1 MRDKNTPKYQHGDWT
16 SGLQS
21 VLFLRHQLSTIT
33 KYLFSIILVGMIL
46 CSFTSSAYAGTIAE
60 RIEQFPQWT
69 NKPKLKLAKGDL
81 KYPEWMAGTWSV
93 ESILTEQFAPL
104 APDIVTPG
112 FEDNQNYLNQ
122 AIAFEVRF
130 GTEYETRPQG
140 LLSRLKSSQASV
152 VADRGFNGQKIAQAY
167 LGDDNVYRVKVDPD
181 NPNQQI
187 TFLKGDRKLISKIT
201 GRTQE
206 TPDKNQFIATEMTQQ
221 LFRSPERLYL
231 NEVETTSNYQLLDPT
246 NISAEQITAIYLS
259 PQDPDYF
266 TAGDRPVALYHYH
279 LDLTKQNN
287 PVNLN

>member
-1 MRDKNTPKYQHGDWT
+1 MRDKNTPKYQHGDGT

-21 VLFLRHQLSTIT
+21 TGRFASRVSFRERESEIRQSSLRRRFCKMRGAQSGCEASCGAYAPFPRHQSSTIIE
-33 KYLFSIILVGMIL
+33 YLFTIILVGIIL
-46 CSFTSSAYAGTIAE
+46 FSFTSSADAGTIGE

-130 GTEYETRPQG
+130 GTEYDTRPQG
-140 LLSRLKSSQASV
+140 FLSRLKSSKASV

-201 GRTQE
+201 GRIQE
-206 TPDKNQFIATEMTQQ
+206 T
-221 LFRSPERLYL
+221 L
-231 NEVETTSNYQLLDPT
+231 
-246 NISAEQITAIYLS
+246 
-259 PQDPDYF
+259 
-266 TAGDRPVALYHYH
+266 
-279 LDLTKQNN
+279 
-287 PVNLN
+287 